1 MKKENYNCGVIL
13 LTGFPNAG
21 KSTLLNSILNQKISI
36 VSPKVQTTKEKISG
50 VLNVDETQLIFTDT
64 PGIIDK
70 KKFFDKNLSRSLL
83 HEEKIVDCNLFI
95 HDLTKNINK
104 ETINKI
110 KIVIKGFQKNYLV
123 LNKIDLVTKEKILNF
138 SNLINSEV
146 KFLKTFMVSAK
157 KKKGI
162 NYLINK
168 LILEVPKGPWKFNK
182 NIKTNKSLNFRV
194 SEITREKI
202 FILLNK
208 EIPYAIKLKTR
219 IRNNEKIV
227 NIYQEILVTKD
238 SQKSIIIGKNAEKIK
253 MIGTRSRIDIEKI
266 FKKKVYL
273 DLVVKV
279 KKK

>member
-1 MKKENYNCGVIL
+1 M
-13 LTGFPNAG
+13 
-21 KSTLLNSILNQKISI
+21 
-36 VSPKVQTTKEKISG
+36 
-50 VLNVDETQLIFTDT
+50 
-64 PGIIDK
+64 
-70 KKFFDKNLSRSLL
+70 
-83 HEEKIVDCNLFI
+83 
-95 HDLTKNINK
+95 
-104 ETINKI
+104 
-110 KIVIKGFQKNYLV
+110 
-123 LNKIDLVTKEKILNF
+123 
-138 SNLINSEV
+138 
-146 KFLKTFMVSAK
+146 
-157 KKKGI
+157 
-162 NYLINK
+162 
-168 LILEVPKGPWKFNK
+168 ILEVPKGPWKFNK